1 MQFKLMPE
9 RRPQIMNMWWRR
21 LQGCRAS
28 VEDWQDFLMV
38 RSIVVESRD
47 MCDTWLKFAA
57 LCRNQDKLQMAERI
71 LAMLEQA
78 EVQHYNKKMVHKSPS
93 EQRSVVPLRSDLI
106 FAKCKLQWR
115 QKKEAQALSVS
126 KQIVKMKSHR
136 LFIASRASHHSAA
149 GARIA
154 RSTRGQRQR
163 TE

>member
-38 RSIVVESRD
+38 RSIVVEPRD

-71 LAMLEQA
+71 LNMLEQA
-78 EVQHYNKKMVHKSPS
+78 EIHYHNKKMAHKSLS
-93 EQRSVVPLRSDLI
+93 EKRNAVPLRSDLI
-106 FAKCKLQWR
+106 FAKCKLEWR
-115 QKKEAQALSVS
+115 QKKEAQALAVS
-126 KQIVKMKSHR
+126 KRIKNSTIIS
-136 LFIASRASHHSAA
+136 FFYYSASSS
-149 GARIA
+149 
-154 RSTRGQRQR
+154 SSQYN
-163 TE
+163 